1 MTPLLLIF
9 NDVFPCDNLF
19 SKPLLCV
26 LEFFIEFIFE
36 ALFSLLFNSLFSFAS
51 LTLIFSGELIDFFI
65 SPETAAFLFSF
76 EFKYLLS
83 NSSNTELRTLFI
95 IF

>member
-1 MTPLLLIF
+1 MLIF

-26 LEFFIEFIFE
+26 LAFFIEFIFE

-51 LTLIFSGELIDFFI
+51 LTLIFSGELIDFFN
-65 SPETAAFLFSF
+65 SPGAAAFLSF